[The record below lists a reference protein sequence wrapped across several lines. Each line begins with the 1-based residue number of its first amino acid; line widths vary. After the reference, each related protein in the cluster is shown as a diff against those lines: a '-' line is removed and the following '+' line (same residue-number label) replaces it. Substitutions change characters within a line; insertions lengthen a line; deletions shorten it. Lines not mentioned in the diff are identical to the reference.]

1 MIDYGFKGKVA
12 VVTGAG
18 GGGFG
23 TGICLMFAQEG
34 ANVICNDI
42 DHTWADKLAKEVND
56 LGAKGIA
63 TYADVTKFED
73 CQKMADTALKQFGR
87 IDYLVTVPA
96 LTVAGPFVESKP
108 EIWRKTIEITYFGVL
123 GSVKAVLPSM
133 MEHKSG
139 SIIMISSDAGKV
151 GEANM
156 AVYGGAKAA
165 INHLAKCLVQ
175 EISRYNIRINSVSP
189 GTAKTPMAVSSGWLT
204 PEREAKIAKIFPMG
218 RLTEVS
224 DVVDCVA
231 FLASDKAKFITGQ
244 VVSVSGGYT

>member
-1 MIDYGFKGKVA
+1 MI
-12 VVTGAG
+12 
-18 GGGFG
+18 
-23 TGICLMFAQEG
+23 E
-34 ANVICNDI
+34 
-42 DHTWADKLAKEVND
+42 
-56 LGAKGIA
+56 
-63 TYADVTKFED
+63 
-73 CQKMADTALKQFGR
+73 R
-87 IDYLVTVPA
+87 
-96 LTVAGPFVESKP
+96 
-108 EIWRKTIEITYFGVL
+108 
-123 GSVKAVLPSM
+123 
-133 MEHKSG
+133 KSG

-175 EISRYNIRINSVSP
+175 EISRYNIRINAVSP

-244 VVSVSGGYT
+244 VVSVSGGYS

>member
-12 VVTGAG
+12 IVTGAG

-23 TGICLMFAQEG
+23 TNICLMFAKEG

-42 DHTWADKLAKEVND
+42 DHNWADKVAKEVSE
-56 LGAKGIA
+56 LGGKGIA

-73 CQKMADTALKQFGR
+73 LQKMADIALKEFGR

-96 LTVAGPFVESKP
+96 ITVAGPFVESKP
-108 EIWRKTIEITYFGVL
+108 ETWRKTIEITYFGVL
-123 GSVKAVLPSM
+123 GAVKAVLPSM
-133 MEHKSG
+133 MGRKSG
-139 SIIMISSDAGKV
+139 SIVMISSDAGKV

-156 AVYGGAKAA
+156 AIYGGAKAA

-175 EISRYNIRINSVSP
+175 EISRYNIRINAVSP
-189 GTAKTPMAVSSGWLT
+189 GTTKTPMLLSSGWLT
-204 PEREAKIAKIFPMG
+204 PEREAKIAKAFPMG
-218 RLTEVS
+218 RLPAVS

-231 FLASDKAKFITGQ
+231 FLSSDKARFITGQ
-244 VVSVSGGYT
+244 VGSVSGGYA